1 MLDRNHLQL
10 KPTNKIDASDLS
22 LHSVATAKWHCHK
35 LTDSAVRRSNAVEP
49 ELLRCDDVVLNG
61 LLFREQLV
69 ASSLSLLGVVRRFS
83 RDCIDAADV

>member
-1 MLDRNHLQL
+1 MLDRDHLQL
-10 KPTNKIDASDLS
+10 KPTNKIGARDLG
-22 LHSVATAKWHCHK
+22 LHSVAGAKWHCHE

-49 ELLRCDDVVLNG
+49 EQLRRNDVVLNG

-69 ASSLSLLGVVRRFS
+69 ASSLILLGVVRRFS